1 MGSPGTGALGSRA
14 DGGAG
19 ARHVRAKPLPLW
31 CWRHGGGRPTRRRA
45 NTDHCTRKYTHKI
58 ILQYATTIDGKNP
71 YPFWFARDMIGLLKN
86 KKSFFM

>member
-1 MGSPGTGALGSRA
+1 MYRWKFFNGGCFCFAVILMVIFCFSGERVGSSGTGALGSRA

-45 NTDHCTRKYTHKI
+45 NTDHCTRKYKI
-58 ILQYATTIDGKNP
+58 
-71 YPFWFARDMIGLLKN
+71 
-86 KKSFFM
+86 